1 MAQKR
6 TAGFN
11 VTIGT
16 DVVGCITGWDM
27 ETSVSEEDVSCL
39 GDTVGDPPIVQQ
51 QFLPTQVEHTASV
64 TGRSIFD
71 DAGQSA
77 IETAADAGSTVTL
90 ELRYYDGSGYDIEG
104 YFTSYSISG
113 DQDQFAETFTGE
125 FRVIDK
131 TIVTA
136 S

>member
-16 DVVGCITGWDM
+16 DLVGCITGWDL

-39 GDTVGDPPIVQQ
+39 GDTVGDPPIVEQ

-64 TGRSIFD
+64 TGRSIFS
-71 DAGQSA
+71 DAGQDA
-77 IETAADAGSTVTL
+77 LEAAADAGTEVTL
-90 ELRYYDGSGYDIEG
+90 ELRYYDGSGYDITG
-104 YFTSYSISG
+104 YFTSWSKTG

-125 FRVIDK
+125 FRVTNK
-131 TIVTA
+131 TEVVA